1 RRVPRWPHWSFHRQP
16 EARCDTAAPA
26 HEHSSGDERDAPTR
40 RARRRTRRS
49 KRFSLSACF
58 CEQKQATKNS
68 GKLMTQYTSRPGED
82 AYDGANVVAGRAPPF
97 DDRTPLSHE
106 QAKDA
111 GSLSKVGR
119 KSAKVARKQSKLSGN
134 PTKRTPNLAIIV
146 AERVKIGDKQA
157 KDPGDL

>member
-1 RRVPRWPHWSFHRQP
+1 MWRLAGRSFLEQ
-16 EARCDTAAPA
+16 D
-26 HEHSSGDERDAPTR
+26 
-40 RARRRTRRS
+40 RAEV
-49 KRFSLSACF
+49 AND
-58 CEQKQATKNS
+58 Q
-68 GKLMTQYTSRPGED
+68 GKVTSRPGED
-82 AYDGANVVAGRAPPF
+82 AYDGANVVAVRAPPF

-157 KDPGDL
+157 KDPGD